1 MDRSPSHDPQ
11 AVGSDPPLT
20 VLIVDDDPSIRLLL
34 ETMLELD
41 GFEVVGQAADGNDAV
56 PIAFD
61 SQPDV
66 IVLDYMMPKID
77 GAESAK
83 FLRVAAPNA
92 MIIAFSGIVHS
103 KPEWADDFVSKAGV
117 DGLAEMARYL
127 TGQKRLENEQD
138 QVVPA

>member
-1 MDRSPSHDPQ
+1 MDRSSSPGP
-11 AVGSDPPLT
+11 AAAGSDPPLT

-34 ETMLELD
+34 QTMLELD
-41 GFEVVGQAADGNDAV
+41 GFEVVGMAEDGNEAV
-56 PIAFD
+56 PMAFD
-61 SQPDV
+61 TQPDV

-83 FLRVAAPNA
+83 FLRAAAPHS

-127 TGQKRLENEQD
+127 TGQKRLETERD
-138 QVVPA
+138 HAVPV

>member
-1 MDRSPSHDPQ
+1 MDVSRSHDPQ
-11 AVGSDPPLT
+11 ADGSDPPLT

-34 ETMLELD
+34 ETMLQLD

-66 IVLDYMMPKID
+66 IVLDYMMPRID

-83 FLRVAAPNA
+83 FLRAASPHS
-92 MIIAFSGIVHS
+92 MIIAFSGVVHS
-103 KPEWADDFVSKAGV
+103 RPEWADDFVSKAGV

-127 TGQKRLENEQD
+127 TSQRRLETDKD
-138 QVVPA
+138 QAVPA

>member
-1 MDRSPSHDPQ
+1 MDRASSPGP
-11 AVGSDPPLT
+11 ATAGSDPPLT

-34 ETMLELD
+34 ETMLQLD
-41 GFEVVGQAADGNDAV
+41 GFEVVGMAEDGNEAV
-56 PIAFD
+56 PMAFD

-66 IVLDYMMPKID
+66 IVLDYMMPRID

-83 FLRVAAPNA
+83 FLRAAAPNS

-103 KPEWADDFVSKAGV
+103 KPDWADDFVSKAGV

-127 TGQKRLENEQD
+127 TGQKRLETEQD
-138 QVVPA
+138 HAVPA

>member
-1 MDRSPSHDPQ
+1 MDRSASPGPE
-11 AVGSDPPLT
+11 ATGWDPPLT

-41 GFEVVGQAADGNDAV
+41 GFKVVGTAVDGSVAV

-61 SQPDV
+61 SQPDI

-77 GAESAK
+77 GAESAR
-83 FLRVAAPNA
+83 FLRVAAPNS

-103 KPEWADDFVSKAGV
+103 KPDWADDFVSKAGV

-127 TGQKRLENEQD
+127 AGQKRLETEQD
-138 QVVPA
+138 PAVPA